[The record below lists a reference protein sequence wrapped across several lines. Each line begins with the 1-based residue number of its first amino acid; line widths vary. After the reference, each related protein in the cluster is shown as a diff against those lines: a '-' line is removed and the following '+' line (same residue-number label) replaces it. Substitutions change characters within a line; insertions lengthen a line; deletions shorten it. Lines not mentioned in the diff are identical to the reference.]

1 MQKHLVYNDSRLER
15 AFCEHT
21 AACSVWGE
29 LSLVGIQVS
38 RQVFSMPMPSP
49 AAMPAPGQDIGH
61 TPPYPVAA

>member
-1 MQKHLVYNDSRLER
+1 M
-15 AFCEHT
+15 
-21 AACSVWGE
+21 